1 MRHIFS
7 MIWLYGDYQGLAG
20 ETPSHK
26 TLKSFYIVSKPKYDQ
41 YQKGLSSM
49 VYKLLDKK
57 LKGSDGSGFNEVNLC
72 QIQN

>member
-26 TLKSFYIVSKPKYDQ
+26 ILKAFYIVNKPKYDQ

-49 VYKLLDKK
+49 VYKFLDKK
-57 LKGSDGSGFNEVNLC
+57 LKGSDGSDFNEVNLC